1 MVKIFHSEPIALYS
15 ISSILLTYSASVC
28 SLHFASRSPSP
39 SSHPN
44 PLLPLIGS
52 QPSVPSAAAAA
63 GSFSNL
69 PTSQF
74 SLKPV
79 PQLGYSDCKMH
90 SATVTVTTC
99 SSSLNSTSASV
110 SSSHVGGAGNSGTCL
125 LTPVDV
131 KGHAP
136 SYGAVMQMDHSR
148 MGSHAPRT
156 DDHISGVSMTT
167 MPPSLL
173 TQHRSEQN
181 HCHDN
186 ANVLTMTGPSANI
199 LRLNF
204 PIKAHPSSNSVHTP
218 FVPPRV
224 NSSEFPNLE
233 RTKMSNS
240 QPYLDNHHG
249 FCNSVMDSNQTA
261 DKPVESATRN
271 IFEDPRQLKQALATV
286 AG

>member
-1 MVKIFHSEPIALYS
+1 MS
-15 ISSILLTYSASVC
+15 
-28 SLHFASRSPSP
+28 
-39 SSHPN
+39 
-44 PLLPLIGS
+44 
-52 QPSVPSAAAAA
+52 SAA
-63 GSFSNL
+63 GCFSNL

-74 SLKPV
+74 SLKAV

-99 SSSLNSTSASV
+99 TSSLNSTSASV

-131 KGHAP
+131 KSRSSA
-136 SYGAVMQMDHSR
+136 YGAVTQIDHNR
-148 MGSHAPRT
+148 MGSHVPRT
-156 DDHISGVSMTT
+156 DDHLTGVSTT
-167 MPPSLL
+167 ASSLL

-181 HCHDN
+181 HFDN
-186 ANVLTMTGPSANI
+186 TNVLTMTGPSANI

-204 PIKAHPSSNSVHTP
+204 PIKTLTSSNSIHTP

-233 RTKMSNS
+233 RTKISSSNS
-240 QPYLDNHHG
+240 QPYSDSHHSL
-249 FCNSVMDSNQTA
+249 CNSVMDSSHSA
-261 DKPVESATRN
+261 DKPVESVTRN
-271 IFEDPRQLKQALATV
+271 IFEDPRQLKQALVTV

>member
-1 MVKIFHSEPIALYS
+1 MFHCIYALFY
-15 ISSILLTYSASVC
+15 

-44 PLLPLIGS
+44 PLLPHIGP
-52 QPSVPSAAAAA
+52 QPTMSSAA
-63 GSFSNL
+63 GCFSNL

-74 SLKPV
+74 SLKAV
-79 PQLGYSDCKMH
+79 SQLGYSECKMQ

-99 SSSLNSTSASV
+99 TSSLNSTSASV
-110 SSSHVGGAGNSGTCL
+110 SSSHVGGTGSSGTCL

-131 KGHAP
+131 KSHTS
-136 SYGAVMQMDHSR
+136 SYGSVMQTDHNR

-156 DDHISGVSMTT
+156 DDHFSGVSMAA
-167 MPPSLL
+167 MSSAALL
-173 TQHRSEQN
+173 AQHQTEQN

-186 ANVLTMTGPSANI
+186 ANVLTMTGPPANI

-204 PIKAHPSSNSVHTP
+204 PIKTLPSSNSIHTP
-218 FVPPRV
+218 FLPSRV

-233 RTKMSNS
+233 RTKISSSNS

-249 FCNSVMDSNQTA
+249 LCKSVTDLSHSG

-271 IFEDPRQLKQALATV
+271 IFDDPRQIKQALAS
-286 AG
+286 ASG

>member
-1 MVKIFHSEPIALYS
+1 MF
-15 ISSILLTYSASVC
+15 SVC

-44 PLLPLIGS
+44 PLLPHIGS
-52 QPSVPSAAAAA
+52 QPIIPSAA
-63 GSFSNL
+63 GCFSNL

-74 SLKPV
+74 SLKAV
-79 PQLGYSDCKMH
+79 SQLGYSDCKMH

-99 SSSLNSTSASV
+99 TSSLNSTSASV
-110 SSSHVGGAGNSGTCL
+110 SSSHVGGAGSSGTCL

-131 KGHAP
+131 KGHSS
-136 SYGAVMQMDHSR
+136 SYGAVMQIDHSR
-148 MGSHAPRT
+148 MGSHPPRT
-156 DDHISGVSMTT
+156 DDHLSGVSMTAMSST
-167 MPPSLL
+167 SLL
-173 TQHRSEQN
+173 TQHWSEQN

-186 ANVLTMTGPSANI
+186 TNVLTMTGPSANI

-204 PIKAHPSSNSVHTP
+204 PIKTLPSSNSIHTP

-224 NSSEFPNLE
+224 NSSELPNLE
-233 RTKMSNS
+233 RTKISNS
-240 QPYLDNHHG
+240 QPYLENHHG
-249 FCNSVMDSNQTA
+249 FCNSVMDTSHTA

-271 IFEDPRQLKQALATV
+271 IFDDPRQLKQALATA

>member
-1 MVKIFHSEPIALYS
+1 MINVVDFYFEIVATRNYLFY
-15 ISSILLTYSASVC
+15 

-44 PLLPLIGS
+44 PLLPHIGP
-52 QPSVPSAAAAA
+52 QPTMSSAAA
-63 GSFSNL
+63 GCFSNL

-74 SLKPV
+74 SLKAV

-99 SSSLNSTSASV
+99 TSTLNSTSASV
-110 SSSHVGGAGNSGTCL
+110 SSSHVGGAGGSSGTCL

-131 KGHAP
+131 KSHSP
-136 SYGAVMQMDHSR
+136 SYGAVMQIDHSR
-148 MGSHAPRT
+148 MGSHAPKT
-156 DDHISGVSMTT
+156 DDHLGGVSMTAMSST
-167 MPPSLL
+167 SSLL
-173 TQHRSEQN
+173 AQHRSEQN

-204 PIKAHPSSNSVHTP
+204 PIKTLPSSNSIHTP

-233 RTKMSNS
+233 RTKISNS
-240 QPYLDNHHG
+240 QPYLDNHSL
-249 FCNSVMDSNQTA
+249 CNSVMDSSHSA

-271 IFEDPRQLKQALATV
+271 IFDDPRQLKQALATA

>member
-1 MVKIFHSEPIALYS
+1 M
-15 ISSILLTYSASVC
+15 
-28 SLHFASRSPSP
+28 PST
-39 SSHPN
+39 
-44 PLLPLIGS
+44 
-52 QPSVPSAAAAA
+52 A
-63 GSFSNL
+63 GCFSNL

-74 SLKPV
+74 SLKAV
-79 PQLGYSDCKMH
+79 SQLGYSDCKIH

-99 SSSLNSTSASV
+99 TSSLNSTSALV
-110 SSSHVGGAGNSGTCL
+110 SSSQGSGAENSGTCL

-131 KGHAP
+131 KSHS
-136 SYGAVMQMDHSR
+136 SYGAAMAIDHSR

-156 DDHISGVSMTT
+156 DDHLVGVSIAAMSST
-167 MPPSLL
+167 SLL

-186 ANVLTMTGPSANI
+186 TNVLTMTGPSANI

-204 PIKAHPSSNSVHTP
+204 PINKALSSSNSIHTP

-233 RTKMSNS
+233 RTKISNSNS
-240 QPYLDNHHG
+240 QPYLDNHHSL
-249 FCNSVMDSNQTA
+249 CNSVMDLA

-271 IFEDPRQLKQALATV
+271 LFDDPRQLKQVLATA